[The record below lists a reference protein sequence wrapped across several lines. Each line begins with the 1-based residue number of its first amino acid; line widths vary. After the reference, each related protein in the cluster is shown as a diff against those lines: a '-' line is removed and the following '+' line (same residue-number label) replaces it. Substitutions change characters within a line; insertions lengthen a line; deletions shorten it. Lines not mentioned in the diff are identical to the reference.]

1 MKKLPVNPFKVPRLN
16 MPMGM
21 AMHPVYPERM
31 ESIATEA
38 REKKVAFRRE
48 KTKDIP
54 GDVEVGKRPRMH
66 KRF

>member
-1 MKKLPVNPFKVPRLN
+1 

-21 AMHPVYPERM
+21 TIHPVHPDHM
-31 ESIATEA
+31 ESIAEEA